1 MKTAFQYLFA
11 KIGNVKTAGQID
23 DLYVE
28 AYKMHHQGHIGLKE
42 METIHHAIFM
52 YKDVMGWL

>member
-1 MKTAFQYLFA
+1 MKEAFKELFA
-11 KIGNVKTAGQID
+11 KIGDAKTAGQID

-28 AYKMHHQGHIGLKE
+28 AYKIHHQGDINLKE